1 MVQLIFSTKL
11 AKLTQTIA
19 DKYYAVVGIYLSI
32 MKTTKLFAWSW
43 EIIMKKLN
51 ALFAL
56 LTITSL
62 AYGQK
67 EMSGDKESAAS
78 KIEAAEVND
87 SINNAEPS
95 NKKKTWADAEFLLW
109 WMRGQNLPAIA
120 TTSPIG
126 TNPSQA
132 GILGAQ
138 GTSTIIG
145 GSWANDGVRTGG
157 KFSGGYWFENAPDIA
172 IEADFFFLQNLTQSY
187 NAVSDGSTILARPFN
202 NALNGTPSAVRI
214 AYPGDVS
221 GNISAQVATNGFVGG
236 GIGFRQNLTY
246 YQTNNFRLDALVGYR
261 AITFSDKVDID
272 SNLTSI
278 NPDNANFVAV
288 GTTINASD
296 RFSSSN
302 TFNGFDTG
310 FAGEYNTGKFSFQ
323 SSFRIALGMTQ
334 SNVKVNGST
343 TISVPGTDSISSVGG
358 LYALSSNI
366 GDVGNKAVSIIP
378 QLNTRAGYMIT
389 DSIKASLGYN
399 LLVWSGVVRSANMID
414 TTINPNL
421 IPGSSTT
428 GGPARPSLSMAQS
441 AIWAQGLNFS
451 LEYNY

>member
-1 MVQLIFSTKL
+1 MRNFKSI
-11 AKLTQTIA
+11 
-19 DKYYAVVGIYLSI
+19 VVFFMAS
-32 MKTTKLFAWSW
+32 
-43 EIIMKKLN
+43 
-51 ALFAL
+51 
-56 LTITSL
+56 SL

-67 EMSGDKESAAS
+67 ELPSENEIAAS
-78 KIEAAEVND
+78 KNEVSEVNATA
-87 SINNAEPS
+87 SESSPR
-95 NKKKTWADAEFLLW
+95 KKPWADAEFLLW

-120 TTSPIG
+120 TTNPIG
-126 TNPSQA
+126 TSANQA
-132 GILGAQ
+132 GILGAP

-145 GSWANDGVRTGG
+145 GSWANDGLRTGG
-157 KFSGGYWFENAPDIA
+157 KFSGGYWFENMPDIA
-172 IEADFFFLQNLTQSY
+172 IEADFFFLQNLSQSY
-187 NAVSDGSTILARPFN
+187 NSVSDGSTILARPFT
-202 NALNGTPSAVRI
+202 NALDGAPSAVRI

-221 GNISAQVATNGFVGG
+221 GSISAQVATNGFVGG
-236 GIGFRQNLTY
+236 GIGFRQNLTAF
-246 YQTNNFRLDALVGYR
+246 QTNNFRLDALVGYR
-261 AITFSDKVDID
+261 AMTFSDKVNID

-323 SSFRIALGMTQ
+323 SAFRIALGMTQ
-334 SNVKVNGST
+334 SNVKINGST
-343 TISVPGTDSISSVGG
+343 TTFVPGTDSISSVGG

-378 QLNTRAGYMIT
+378 QVNTRAGYMIT
-389 DSIKASLGYN
+389 DSLKASLGYN
-399 LLVWSGVVRSANMID
+399 FLIWTGVVRSANMID

-421 IPGSSTT
+421 IPNSSTT
-428 GGPARPSLSMAQS
+428 GGPQRPSLSMAQS
-441 AIWAQGLNFS
+441 SIWAQGLNFS

>member
-1 MVQLIFSTKL
+1 
-11 AKLTQTIA
+11 
-19 DKYYAVVGIYLSI
+19 
-32 MKTTKLFAWSW
+32 MKNLR
-43 EIIMKKLN
+43 

-56 LTITSL
+56 LVITSL

-67 EMSGDKESAAS
+67 ELSGEKEPAAS
-78 KIEAAEVND
+78 KSEIAEVND
-87 SINNAEPS
+87 SLNNAEPS
-95 NKKKTWADAEFLLW
+95 NKKRTWADAEFLLW

-126 TNPSQA
+126 TSASQA
-132 GILGAQ
+132 GVLGAP

-172 IEADFFFLQNLTQSY
+172 IEADFFFLQNLSQSY
-187 NAVSDGSTILARPFN
+187 NAASIGSTILARPFT
-202 NALNGTPSAVRI
+202 NALDGAPSAVRI

-221 GNISAQVATNGFVGG
+221 GSISAQVATNGFVGG
-236 GIGFRQNLTY
+236 GIGLRQNLTS
-246 YQTNNFRLDALVGYR
+246 YQTSNFRLDALVGYR
-261 AITFSDKVDID
+261 AMTFSDKVNID

-334 SNVKVNGST
+334 SNVKINGST
-343 TISVPGTDSISSVGG
+343 TTSVPGTDSISSVGG

-378 QLNTRAGYMIT
+378 QVNTRAGYMIT

-399 LLVWSGVVRSANMID
+399 FLVWTGVVRSANMVD

-421 IPGSSTT
+421 IPNSSTT

>member
-1 MVQLIFSTKL
+1 M
-11 AKLTQTIA
+11 
-19 DKYYAVVGIYLSI
+19 YLQSLGAY
-32 MKTTKLFAWSW
+32 MKNL
-43 EIIMKKLN
+43 M

-56 LTITSL
+56 LAITSL

-67 EMSGDKESAAS
+67 ELPGDNAPAAS
-78 KIEAAEVND
+78 KTEAAEVND
-87 SINNAEPS
+87 ALNNVEPNPRS
-95 NKKKTWADAEFLLW
+95 KSWADAEFLLW

-120 TTSPIG
+120 TTNPAG
-126 TNPSQA
+126 TSAAQA
-132 GILGAQ
+132 GVLGAP

-145 GSWANDGVRTGG
+145 GAWANDGMRTGG
-157 KFSGGYWFENAPDIA
+157 KFSAGYWLNNAQDIA
-172 IEADFFFLQNLTQSY
+172 VEADFFFLQNLTESY
-187 NAVSDGSTILARPFN
+187 NQVSDGSTILARPFN
-202 NALNGTPSAVRI
+202 NALDGTPSAVRI

-221 GNISAQVATNGFVGG
+221 GSISAQAATNGFVGG
-236 GIGFRQNLTY
+236 GIGLRQNLTSF
-246 YQTNNFRLDALVGYR
+246 QTSNFRLDALVGYR
-261 AITFSDKVDID
+261 AMTFSDKVNID
-272 SNLTSI
+272 SSLTNI

-343 TISVPGTDSISSVGG
+343 ITSVPGTDSISSVGG

-366 GDVGNKAVSIIP
+366 GEIGNKAVSIIP
-378 QLNTRAGYMIT
+378 QVNTRAGYMIT

-399 LLVWSGVVRSANMID
+399 FLVWTGVVRSANMID

-428 GGPARPSLSMAQS
+428 GGPARPSVSMAQS
-441 AIWAQGLNFS
+441 AIWAQGLTFS

>member
-1 MVQLIFSTKL
+1 M
-11 AKLTQTIA
+11 
-19 DKYYAVVGIYLSI
+19 VGIYLNA
-32 MKTTKLFAWSW
+32 MKTIACICIAW
-43 EIIMKKLN
+43 EIIMKNLK
-51 ALFAL
+51 ALFAFL
-56 LTITSL
+56 AITSL
-62 AYGQK
+62 AYSQN
-67 EMSGDKESAAS
+67 ELSGNKGPAAS
-78 KIEAAEVND
+78 KNEVAEVND
-87 SINNAEPS
+87 SVNNIES
-95 NKKKTWADAEFLLW
+95 GNKKRPWADAEFLLW

-126 TNPSQA
+126 TSANQA
-132 GILGAQ
+132 GVLGAP
-138 GTSTIIG
+138 GSSTIIG
-145 GSWANDGVRTGG
+145 GSWANDGLRTGG
-157 KFSGGYWFENAPDIA
+157 KFSAGYWLENAPDVA
-172 IEADFFFLQNLTQSY
+172 IEADFFFLQNLSQSY
-187 NAVSDGSTILARPFN
+187 NAVSDGSTILARPFT
-202 NALNGTPSAVRI
+202 NALDGAPSAVRI
-214 AYPGDVS
+214 AYPGDVTGS
-221 GNISAQVATNGFVGG
+221 ISAQVATNGFVGG
-236 GIGFRQNLTY
+236 GIGLRQNLTY

-261 AITFSDKVDID
+261 AMTFSDKVNID

-334 SNVKVNGST
+334 SNVKINGST
-343 TISVPGTDSISSVGG
+343 TTFVPGTDSISSVGG

-378 QLNTRAGYMIT
+378 QVNTRAGYMIT

-399 LLVWSGVVRSANMID
+399 FLVWTGGVRSANMVD

-421 IPGSSTT
+421 IPNSSTT
-428 GGPARPSLSMAQS
+428 GGPSRPSLSMAQS